1 MNGKCFPRMK
11 KNKETGEKEALKPR
25 EPKPVEGFQ
34 TGDIVLIPLR
44 EVKTKVLVSGAIIYV
59 ETVSLH

>member
-1 MNGKCFPRMK
+1 MNANGFPRMK
-11 KNKETGEKEALKPR
+11 KNKDTGEKEPQKAR

-34 TGDIVLIPLR
+34 TGDIELIPLR